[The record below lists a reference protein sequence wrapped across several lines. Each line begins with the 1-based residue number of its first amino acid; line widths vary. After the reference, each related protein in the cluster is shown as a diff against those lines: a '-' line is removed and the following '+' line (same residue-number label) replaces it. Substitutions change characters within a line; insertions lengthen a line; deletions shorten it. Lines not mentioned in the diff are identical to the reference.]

1 MLEKLI
7 KDICN
12 GDMTINQAE
21 IKQNEFAEWL
31 DELRVSQARRSKHI
45 DVKESA
51 SKNAK
56 NFYDG
61 WEKIVYG
68 FEN

>member
-7 KDICN
+7 KDIYN

-31 DELRVSQARRSKHI
+31 DELRVSQARRSKYI

-51 SKNAK
+51 SKNVK